1 MGFSVHWIWFTALSC
16 LLCMGGEVWCDCT
29 EENMEI
35 EGGNYTLTKNLSVGS
50 MLVYHCPE
58 GYYPYP
64 ALIRLCQLD
73 SSWRPAPKRFRKQR
87 CKMVECPDPNV
98 LENGNVS
105 PPQERY
111 FVGNETTYEC
121 YSGYKLRG
129 SFRRVCLSN
138 TKWSGSTPICSRDAG
153 DNCADPGIPPG
164 ALRTGNVFD
173 VGDKVKYSCNG
184 NLFLVGSSE
193 RVCLESG
200 QWTGQEPACYYT
212 HTYDTSQEVSE
223 AFGSAI
229 KGSLTTYEPTVDTQ
243 EGRKIRISK
252 TGTLNIYIAVDI
264 SESIQEEYIQ
274 NATNVTKSL
283 ISKISSFSVTPN
295 YEVLLFSSQVF
306 RLSRISDFMDGR
318 ETLSTLMTKLDNF
331 TETIKD
337 RDTAGT
343 NLNEVFK
350 TFLEEM
356 ALVKQ
361 RVKDEGFKEHRHV
374 LIVFTDGGYNMGG
387 SPEPT
392 VRKIKNMVYMNHIE
406 GIQSREDYLD
416 IYIFAIGDEIL
427 DDELKPLA
435 TGTGGRHYFRM
446 QNDLINLK
454 EAFDE
459 IIDADEVLGMCGL
472 YNSTTVG
479 SDKDQRKR
487 FPWVVFITTKN
498 EGTFTNC
505 LGSLVTKEF
514 VLTAAHCFDFGDRE
528 EHIKVEIGDQAR
540 RVKKIRLHPKFNITA
555 KKDEGVRE
563 FYDYDVALLQ
573 LEEYVEFSYYI
584 RPVCIPCTQETSD
597 ALQLVG
603 ASTCKDQEDLLF
615 KNHIEELY
623 FLTKSRSLVKEKTV
637 RAKIGDNRGECIS
650 HAIEAPGIKTKN
662 PEVAV
667 TDNFLCTGGLA
678 PQVDHIACT
687 GDSGGA
693 VVKDYFVYRTIQVAV
708 VSWGTKNLC
717 KSGSQTKS
725 DATSRDFH
733 INLFRVVPFLKSVLG
748 DDTQDEYAPLK
759 FLNS

>member
-16 LLCMGGEVWCDCT
+16 LLCMD
-29 EENMEI
+29 
-35 EGGNYTLTKNLSVGS
+35 
-50 MLVYHCPE
+50 
-58 GYYPYP
+58 
-64 ALIRLCQLD
+64 
-73 SSWRPAPKRFRKQR
+73 
-87 CKMVECPDPNV
+87 
-98 LENGNVS
+98 
-105 PPQERY
+105 
-111 FVGNETTYEC
+111 
-121 YSGYKLRG
+121 
-129 SFRRVCLSN
+129 
-138 TKWSGSTPICSRDAG
+138 
-153 DNCADPGIPPG
+153 
-164 ALRTGNVFD
+164 
-173 VGDKVKYSCNG
+173 
-184 NLFLVGSSE
+184 
-193 RVCLESG
+193 
-200 QWTGQEPACYYT
+200 T

-283 ISKISSFSVTPN
+283 ISKISSFSVTTN
-295 YEVLLFSSQVF
+295 YEVLFFSSQVF
-306 RLSRISDFMDGR
+306 RVSRILDFMDGR

-343 NLNEVFK
+343 NLNEVFM
-350 TFLEEM
+350 TFLEDM

-387 SPEPT
+387 SPERT

-427 DDELKPLA
+427 DHVLKPLA
-435 TGTGGRHYFRM
+435 IGTGGRHYFRM

-459 IIDADEVLGMCGL
+459 IIDADEFLGICGL
-472 YNSTTVG
+472 HKSATVG
-479 SDKDQRKR
+479 SERDQRKR
-487 FPWVVFITTKN
+487 FPWVVFITVE

-505 LGSLVTKEF
+505 LGSLVTNEF
-514 VLTAAHCFDFGDRE
+514 VLTAAHCFKFGDRE
-528 EHIKVEIGDQAR
+528 EHIKVEIDDQAR
-540 RVKKIRLHPKFNITA
+540 RVKKITLHPKFNTKA
-555 KKDEGVRE
+555 KEGEGVAE

-603 ASTCKDQEDLLF
+603 NSTCKDQEDLLF

-623 FLTKSRSLVKEKTV
+623 FLTKSRGHVKEKTV
-637 RAKIGDNRGECIS
+637 RAKIGDNRDECIS
-650 HAIEAPGIKTKN
+650 HAIEAPGITTKN

-667 TDNFLCTGGLA
+667 TDNFLCTGGQF

-693 VVKDYFVYRTIQVAV
+693 VVKDYLVYRTIQVAV

-717 KSGSQTKS
+717 TSGSQTKS

-733 INLFRVVPFLKSVLG
+733 INLFKVVPFLKSVLG